1 MPPQPEV
8 GPMDEIHSDEPE
20 GAPVQARNA
29 GAGAPSGGAGPERR
43 FSAQRKLAAVM
54 RLLRGEPL
62 ETLARELD
70 VTAARLSGWRDRALA
85 GAEAAMKARERDARD
100 DEVLRLKAKLGEVT
114 MANELL
120 ERKIAALEGGVAALR
135 AAGGRGGEPGPLP
148 G

>member
-1 MPPQPEV
+1 
-8 GPMDEIHSDEPE
+8 MDQSRSDKPE
-20 GAPVQARNA
+20 GAPACARNA
-29 GAGAPSGGAGPERR
+29 DAGAPSGGAGPERR
-43 FSAQRKLAAVM
+43 LSARRKLAAVT

-70 VTAARLSGWRDRALA
+70 VTVARLSGWRDRALA

-120 ERKIAALEGGVAALR
+120 ERRIAALEGGL
-135 AAGGRGGEPGPLP
+135 PLARRRP
-148 G
+148 RR